1 MLTLY
6 LMNLH
11 QISSHSLSLSY
22 PVFFLSFLKQF
33 FFLMNEKV
41 KREEMEAAKKESL
54 HASMHY
60 MCQEWAKQWIYFQK
74 RTSLSLC
81 YKWQDNIFNVEV
93 ISLEWQTVQERITSG
108 SCDCIFNPQTIHNLL
123 SIILEGWN
131 SLEN

>member
-33 FFLMNEKV
+33 FFPYEWKSEAWRDGSGKGGIPSCFHALYVSGMSKTMNLFS
-41 KREEMEAAKKESL
+41 KKDS
-54 HASMHY
+54 
-60 MCQEWAKQWIYFQK
+60 F
-74 RTSLSLC
+74 C

-123 SIILEGWN
+123 SIILEGWS